1 MWGERWGPW
10 SGRGPWGIGRQGCQG
25 GAGRAGGQGGAGRTG
40 GQCRASRV
48 GCHQGGA
55 DNHHLRGAVSWADS
69 VGSQNGAGSVGS
81 RNGAGSGADSVDRN
95 GSGATALLALHWTK
109 RTRGDE
115 LLNKVTVLFSL
126 HRKSVL
132 VASLNS
138 DWTTDGRWSILTM
151 LFILFWASAVPFTWQ
166 SMGQSQAS
174 RFSFKIS

>member
-10 SGRGPWGIGRQGCQG
+10 SGRGPGGIGRQGCQG

-69 VGSQNGAGSVGS
+69 VGS
-81 RNGAGSGADSVDRN
+81 RN
-95 GSGATALLALHWTK
+95 GSGATALLALRWTK